1 MTVRFH
7 VDCHVDATLNDR
19 YYASAILY
27 SREYYLKAI
36 FDSLLTLHTVI
47 EQWHI
52 DPSSIPD
59 YSSMSSDLAKMWSDI
74 NAMEWSKYSDIMVAN
89 GDQLKE
95 LLVTKGVEGAVEAL
109 VETYLRKC
117 GGNRQGP
124 SSVVILLYTLT
135 YRSQDDVQFIMP
147 NTIQECLDYL
157 ELPPVSQ
164 CFSLNQEHVEMEP
177 FYKMYLF
184 FFRMKLDL

>member
-59 YSSMSSDLAKMWSDI
+59 YSSMSSDLAKM
-74 NAMEWSKYSDIMVAN
+74 YSDIMVAN

-95 LLVTKGVEGAVEAL
+95 LLVTKGVESAVEAL

-184 FFRMKLDL
+184 FIRMKLDL

>member
-1 MTVRFH
+1 M
-7 VDCHVDATLNDR
+7 NDR

-59 YSSMSSDLAKMWSDI
+59 FASLSPDLAKMWSDI
-74 NAMEWSKYSDIMVAN
+74 ETMGWSKYSDIMVAN
-89 GDQLKE
+89 GDQLKK
-95 LLVTKGVEGAVEAL
+95 LLVTKGIEGAVEAL

-117 GGNRQGP
+117 GGNRARL
-124 SSVVILLYTLT
+124 SSVVILLYILT
-135 YRSQDDVQFIMP
+135 YRPQDDVQFIMP
-147 NTIQECLDYL
+147 NTVQECLDYL

-164 CFSLNQEHVEMEP
+164 CFSLNQEHVEMKP
-177 FYKMYLF
+177 FYQMYLF
-184 FFRMKLDL
+184 YIGLKLDL